1 MKLRKLENRSA
12 RGYVTFGCV
21 WEEGE
26 VKEDTQFSVRGEDGQ
41 EVPAQSRVTAWYP
54 DGSVKWTAHTASA
67 GKLGNCAE
75 VQPVGDRGER
85 SDNVGQNCR
94 ETEQEWI
101 LDYGRV
107 SMQIPKSGGLLFSN
121 LCLDG
126 ELRIPAAR
134 TVLLWETRKQQG
146 KSSQVIERELNTK
159 LLQVK
164 IEEQGR
170 LFACVKW
177 EGIHTDGNLERIPFI
192 LRMRVGVD
200 SGRLDFTETFF
211 YDGDEKQEFLK
222 GIGIRLENRMCGEV
236 YNRHVKFALEHG
248 MFRESAAL
256 LSAWH
261 PRLPQGLYEAQ
272 CAELPIFPEGVV
284 KDEVAQVM
292 ANIPLWDSYELH
304 QDNPWHF
311 IAEKKTAAADVCRIP
326 CIEGSRAPGWGA
338 VSSGEGCMLFAIR
351 KFREKAPAGFSV
363 TGIAGELGEVTLW
376 FYSPKAGAMDYRH
389 YADRG
394 YNQAYYEGY
403 DKFGADPY
411 GIGVTCEA
419 SVELSGDFMPS
430 DQELEAFGNSVSYP
444 AVYVGMPEYYHRL
457 HAFGRWS
464 LPARDTQMERW
475 LEEQLDRA
483 FSFYQQEVE
492 QRGWYGLYNYG
503 DVMHTYDAA
512 RHCWKYD
519 MGGYA
524 WDNTELVPTLWLWLY
539 FLRTGRED
547 VFSMAEALTRHTS
560 EVDVYHFGPLK
571 GMGSRHNVRHWGCPC
586 KEARIAMT
594 GHHRVYYYLTGD
606 YRLGDIFDEMKDVQ
620 ETFLKKDPLEEFYDR
635 ADMVYPTHARSGP
648 DWSSLCA
655 NWMTR
660 WERHRDEEYRRKIE
674 TGIEDIARM
683 PLRLI
688 SGPDMEFDP
697 ATSHLRYIGERTSGG
712 THLQICMGAPQIWLE
727 LSELLKDEKFKEML
741 AEYGRFYYLPR
752 EEQLKRSNGILADRE
767 FSLPFMAA
775 AMAAYGSSY
784 YGDRALAK
792 TTWSI
797 LLRTLAEPG
806 DYSGFAWQEL
816 KGCAGQER
824 LKEIPWISTNFT
836 AQWCL
841 NVIMAL
847 EFIRKDLPE
856 DFEEADRLLQEAPQS
871 LHRKA

>member
-41 EVPAQSRVTAWYP
+41 EVPAQNRVTAWYP

-94 ETEQEWI
+94 ETEKEWI

-394 YNQAYYEGY
+394 YNQAYYES
-403 DKFGADPY
+403 K
-411 GIGVTCEA
+411 IG
-419 SVELSGDFMPS
+419 
-430 DQELEAFGNSVSYP
+430 
-444 AVYVGMPEYYHRL
+444 
-457 HAFGRWS
+457 
-464 LPARDTQMERW
+464 
-475 LEEQLDRA
+475 RA
-483 FSFYQQEVE
+483 HV
-492 QRGWYGLYNYG
+492 
-503 DVMHTYDAA
+503 
-512 RHCWKYD
+512 
-519 MGGYA
+519 
-524 WDNTELVPTLWLWLY
+524 
-539 FLRTGRED
+539 
-547 VFSMAEALTRHTS
+547 
-560 EVDVYHFGPLK
+560 
-571 GMGSRHNVRHWGCPC
+571 
-586 KEARIAMT
+586 
-594 GHHRVYYYLTGD
+594 
-606 YRLGDIFDEMKDVQ
+606 
-620 ETFLKKDPLEEFYDR
+620 
-635 ADMVYPTHARSGP
+635 
-648 DWSSLCA
+648 
-655 NWMTR
+655 
-660 WERHRDEEYRRKIE
+660 
-674 TGIEDIARM
+674 
-683 PLRLI
+683 
-688 SGPDMEFDP
+688 
-697 ATSHLRYIGERTSGG
+697 
-712 THLQICMGAPQIWLE
+712 
-727 LSELLKDEKFKEML
+727 
-741 AEYGRFYYLPR
+741 
-752 EEQLKRSNGILADRE
+752 
-767 FSLPFMAA
+767 
-775 AMAAYGSSY
+775 
-784 YGDRALAK
+784 
-792 TTWSI
+792 
-797 LLRTLAEPG
+797 
-806 DYSGFAWQEL
+806 
-816 KGCAGQER
+816 
-824 LKEIPWISTNFT
+824 
-836 AQWCL
+836 
-841 NVIMAL
+841 
-847 EFIRKDLPE
+847 
-856 DFEEADRLLQEAPQS
+856 
-871 LHRKA
+871 